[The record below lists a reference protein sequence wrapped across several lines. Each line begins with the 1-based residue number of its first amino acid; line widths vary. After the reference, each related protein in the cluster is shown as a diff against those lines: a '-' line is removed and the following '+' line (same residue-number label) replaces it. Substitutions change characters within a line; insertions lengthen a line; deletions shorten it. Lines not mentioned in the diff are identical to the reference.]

1 MAKPK
6 EISDFKFQWCV
17 GGAPTGIFRVKAS
30 IVDDALVLGGSRIP
44 WAAVVDTT
52 TRDERLLL
60 VIDPQAAT
68 LDEGGRRSLSEGCA
82 WVIAPSGVK
91 ALDLERAID
100 RKASRAEIE
109 RTKKKL
115 EAEGR
120 LSEFRTITCPR
131 CDSIVNLSAFSETRH
146 VFCRFC
152 DTLFVGRT
160 RNVVTDHNH
169 RICSECNLFDH
180 VQSYTEFYFY
190 FLLVVYGFSYKRRH
204 LCAGCAGRLF
214 WKVLLIN
221 TIFVL
226 GIPPAVWMKVK
237 SMSGKTPTMKLLA
250 AANVKNRKGDVAGAD
265 ALYAQVFKAM
275 PDHPG
280 VLLNQAQA
288 HFISGDADGG
298 ARALRKSLDSCSNYH
313 PSLGVVAA
321 LAEGQPPAQLSGK

>member
-6 EISDFKFQWCV
+6 EISDFKFRYCR
-17 GGAPTGIFRVKAS
+17 GGQPAGIFASKAC
-30 IVDDALVLGGSRIP
+30 VADDGLRLGESRIA
-44 WAAVVDTT
+44 WEFIADTT
-52 TRDERLLL
+52 TRDDRLLL
-60 VIDPQAAT
+60 VVSPGADLDKDAAK
-68 LDEGGRRSLSEGCA
+68 SLVDGCA
-82 WVIAPSGVK
+82 LVLAPNGVK

-100 RKASRAEIE
+100 RRASRAEID

-120 LSEFRTITCPR
+120 LSEFRSINCPH
-131 CDSIVNLSAFSETRH
+131 CDATVNLSAFPETRH

-160 RNVVTDHNH
+160 RTVVTDDHH

-180 VQSYTEFYFY
+180 VQGYTEFYFY

-237 SMSGKTPTMKLLA
+237 SMSGKSATMKSLA
-250 AANVKNRKGDVAGAD
+250 AANVKNRRGDVAAAD
-265 ALYAQVFKAM
+265 ALYAEVLKGM
-275 PDHPG
+275 PEHPG
-280 VLLNQAQA
+280 VLHNQAHA
-288 HFISGDADGG
+288 HFKAGDADGG
-298 ARALRKSLDSCSNYH
+298 ARALRKSLDSCSNYN
-313 PSLGVVAA
+313 PSLGLVAA
-321 LAEGQPPAQLSGK
+321 LAQGEPPAQLT